1 MQVSSQM
8 TKLTMK
14 FLQQTANPFKNHSN
28 QNLY

>member
-1 MQVSSQM
+1 M